1 MSEAKQKQPSR
12 TDWRVANDPKTGREY
27 YYNQKTKE
35 TTWNKPLDLATD
47 EERAELERK
56 KRETRKFFDEMERN
70 ILRKA
75 DPNYVPV
82 DSFDDEELLDFDEL
96 PDVAQDLPD
105 SGVLRR
111 RGSIGGIRLV
121 RTISSIDDD
130 IVEMMK
136 HRGVS
141 EEFERVTGRFPSP
154 TRQCKAESKPSRVME
169 DILDKGTPAEGKTN
183 KPIIKRRNSTGT
195 IYIDTTMSKQDNKAT
210 IRCVCA
216 VIRAHMVEAEIEGIA
231 PRRQFETFKDEDFEI
246 DDKRDDSKEEKAARR
261 RVPSLELVVKF
272 FENAF
277 NRSQMES
284 ECIIMTLIYVERL
297 VKVTKGRFCIRY
309 DNWRP
314 AVFSCMI
321 LSSKVWDDLSM
332 WNVDFS
338 QISPAFNLQRINE
351 LELAVLDALDY
362 EVKVPAG
369 EYAKYYFH
377 IRSMIARLGFHDKNS
392 ANFGSTVLPLNIEGA
407 RRLQLA
413 TESYEEAK
421 LNQGVDR
428 RGRCASI
435 HVETPVKAMLSRMYS
450 TGDNISDLQRRVFVG
465 LEQLT
470 HTTHNTADGGVAI
483 GKYKRS
489 KSKY

>member
-1 MSEAKQKQPSR
+1 MSGYKQQASPLS
-12 TDWRVANDPKTGREY
+12 DWRVADDPKTGRQY
-27 YYNQKTKE
+27 YYNRITRE
-35 TTWNKPLDLATD
+35 STWIKPAELCTD
-47 EERAELERK
+47 EERAEMERK
-56 KRETRKFFDEMERN
+56 QAELRQFFNEMERN

-75 DPNYVPV
+75 SSHYTSDDVFEEIV
-82 DSFDDEELLDFDEL
+82 DIDDVT
-96 PDVAQDLPD
+96 DVNMDYTD
-105 SGVLRR
+105 SGVMRN

-130 IVEMMK
+130 IMEMMK
-136 HRGVS
+136 V
-141 EEFERVTGRFPSP
+141 RVTGEDMDRVSTLPSQEQQYV
-154 TRQCKAESKPSRVME
+154 TDCKPSRV
-169 DILDKGTPAEGKTN
+169 LDDMLDDCKSDCLDFVQQK
-183 KPIIKRRNSTGT
+183 KRRNSTGT
-195 IYIDTTMSKQDNKAT
+195 IYIDSTMSKQDNKAT

-216 VIRAHMVEAEIEGIA
+216 VIRAHMIEAQMEGIS
-231 PRRQFETFKDEDFEI
+231 PRRQFNTFRDENYENDVRAE
-246 DDKRDDSKEEKAARR
+246 DSKDWKDSNEW
-261 RVPSLELVVKF
+261 VPSLRRVVKF

-277 NRSQMES
+277 NRSKMES

-314 AVFSCMI
+314 AVFSCMV

-338 QISPAFNLQRINE
+338 QISPVFNLQRINE
-351 LELAVLDALDY
+351 LELAVLEALDY
-362 EVKVPAG
+362 EVKVTAG

-465 LEQLT
+465 E
-470 HTTHNTADGGVAI
+470 
-483 GKYKRS
+483 Y
-489 KSKY
+489 